1 MQKKI
6 EYLKAYLPQLRTFL
20 LSQTIDEVRI
30 KEDSFDNIVTNLD
43 LMVQDHLTQAL
54 LSAFP
59 DTAFFSEEDESH
71 EVSEKMWVIDPID
84 GTKNFYR
91 RKEDYAISVAYYENK
106 IPVFGF
112 VYDVAKDLLF
122 LGIQNEGA
130 WVNGKRIEAL
140 SEKTLHQ
147 SILDM
152 NIKTFLA
159 INEQGGNGKKLND
172 EIFAHRCI
180 GSGALS
186 LCRIALGTHD
196 IYISSHLKFWDYAAA
211 KIILEACGGVVRLPF
226 EANIPLSNVSVF
238 LIACTGE
245 KHVGAIMETLFG
257 KEN

>member
-147 SILDM
+147 SVLDM
-152 NIKTFLA
+152 NIKTMVSILDKNGNVRRL
-159 INEQGGNGKKLND
+159 NE
-172 EIFAHRCI
+172 ETFAHRSI
-180 GSGALS
+180 GSAAIS
-186 LCRIALGTHD
+186 LCRIALGSHD

-211 KIILEACGGVVRLPF
+211 KIILEACEGVVRLPF
-226 EANIPLSNVSVF
+226 EKEIPYTSASVF

-245 KHVGAIMETLFG
+245 KHYQAILETLFQ
-257 KEN
+257 